1 MSIDETARKQL
12 VANWQKKHA
21 VADDDPLFAAVE
33 LFDIYAES
41 LNPQT
46 PEKPTNP
53 PSFGEFRDSLEKLD
67 QISKNLTN
75 IAQDLTQQIRKVLPK
90 KQNSGSFGLFVVL
103 ITIFLVGGA
112 AYIAW
117 SFILTTP

>member
-53 PSFGEFRDSLEKLD
+53 PSFGEFRDRQS
-67 QISKNLTN
+67 
-75 IAQDLTQQIRKVLPK
+75 
-90 KQNSGSFGLFVVL
+90 SGSFGLFVVL